1 MVGVCT
7 APVSAQEITV
17 FGVIRTDIPSRQ
29 AFDAAAAGRVT
40 GGAGGGSLT

>member
-29 AFDAAAAGRVT
+29 AFDAAVGRVT
-40 GGAGGGSLT
+40 GGAGAGVLT